1 MCITL
6 EPARL
11 SNTLIYAAE
20 AQRNGETFHVIGYQN
35 KVHSTKGP
43 NAMLLPL
50 PAEGSLGPE
59 NIVDTR
65 SFKGILDAYD
75 HAVERLAP
83 KRRSRSLTKS
93 VDSFGTDSLRG
104 FQVFK
109 SGSYTIALAEKPTML
124 RRAIE
129 HVPENVRPEIP
140 GSFLV
145 TLNQL
150 YPDWPIALCCFN
162 GAEVE
167 APEPLLWY
175 FKPRFNR
182 VLFAPAIDAHNGQPP
197 NAGDVVER
205 DHKLAFASCR
215 STRPID
221 RQLVEDIQRL
231 VPIEHQWMFMP
242 SVVGAKID
250 YETGNGDF
258 CLPVQAVLDERSP
271 QYLDKVEV
279 APPPQALPSVYDR
292 IVENFGL

>member
-35 KVHSTKGP
+35 KVQAAKGA

-50 PAEGSLGPE
+50 PAEGPLGPD

-65 SFKGILDAYD
+65 SFKEILDAYD

-93 VDSFGTDSLRG
+93 ADSFGADSRRG

-145 TLNQL
+145 ALNQL
-150 YPDWPIALCCFN
+150 YPDWPIALCCFD
-162 GAEVE
+162 GAEVK

-197 NAGDVVER
+197 KPEDRVLR
-205 DHKLAFASCR
+205 DHKLAFGSYR
-215 STRPID
+215 STRPMD
-221 RQLVEDIQRL
+221 RQLTEEIQRI
-231 VPIEHQWMFMP
+231 VPIDHQWMFQP
-242 SVVGAKID
+242 SIVGAKID
-250 YETGNGDF
+250 YTTGNGDF
-258 CLPVQAVLDERSP
+258 CLPVQAVLNERSP
-271 QYLDKVEV
+271 QYLDRVEV

>member
-35 KVHSTKGP
+35 KIHSTKGP

-50 PAEGSLGPE
+50 PAEGPLGQE
-59 NIVDTR
+59 NVVDTR

-83 KRRSRSLTKS
+83 RLRSASKS
-93 VDSFGTDSLRG
+93 AASPSFGVATRG
-104 FQVFK
+104 GFKVFK

-129 HVPENVRPEIP
+129 HLPENVRPEIP

-145 TLNQL
+145 ALNQL
-150 YPDWPIALCCFN
+150 YPDWPIALCCFE
-162 GAEVE
+162 GSIE

-182 VLFAPAIDAHNGQPP
+182 VLFAPAIDAHDGQPP
-197 NAGDVVER
+197 KADDRVQR
-205 DHKLAFASCR
+205 DHKLAFASYR
-215 STRPID
+215 STRPMD
-221 RQLVEDIQRL
+221 RQLTAEIQRL
-231 VPIEHQWMFMP
+231 VPIEHQWMFLP
-242 SVVGAKID
+242 SVVGAKVD
-250 YETGNGDF
+250 YTTGNGDF

-271 QYLDKVEV
+271 QYLKKVEV

>member
-11 SNTLIYAAE
+11 SNTFIYAAE
-20 AQRNGETFHVIGYQN
+20 ARRNGETFHVIAYQN
-35 KVHSTKGP
+35 RIKAKKGP

-50 PAEGSLGPE
+50 PAEGAVGSE

-75 HAVERLAP
+75 RSVERLAP
-83 KRRSRSLTKS
+83 KMRSRLLTKS
-93 VDSFGTDSLRG
+93 VNSLADSRG

-145 TLNQL
+145 ALHQL
-150 YPDWPIALCCFN
+150 YPDWPIALCCFD

-167 APEPLLWY
+167 SPEPLLWY

-182 VLFAPAIDAHNGQPP
+182 ILFAPAIDAHNGQPP
-197 NAGDVVER
+197 NPGDVVER
-205 DHKLAFASCR
+205 DHKLAFGSCR

-221 RQLVEDIQRL
+221 RQLVEDIQHI

-242 SVVGAKID
+242 SVVGTKIS
-250 YETGNGDF
+250 YRTGNGDF

-271 QYLDKVEV
+271 QYLDKVQV

-292 IVENFGL
+292 IVENFEL